1 MELLILFLL
10 TVVNGVLA
18 LSELAVV
25 SARKLRLEHMAEAGD
40 TGARAALELAN
51 HPNRFLSTVQIGIT
65 LVGIFAGAFGG
76 ATIAENLEERLDTV
90 PPLEPYSEGISVGL
104 VVLLTTY
111 LSLVIGELVPKRL
124 ALQNPERVAVM
135 VAKPMTILSQI
146 SAPAVKILS
155 VSTDLLLRLLG
166 VSQSDEPPVTEAE
179 IRALIQQGAEAGIF
193 DSAEHDMVAG
203 VFSLGDQRVS
213 AIMTP
218 RTEITWLD
226 LNDSDEENQRTI
238 IECPHSRL
246 PVCRGGLDNIVG
258 IVRAKEVLNRCLA
271 GQPFDLAALVYEP
284 PFVPE
289 SRPVSKVLELFKQ
302 TKRHMVL
309 VIGEHGGVEGLVT
322 MQDILEEIVGDI
334 EQVLAVQREDG
345 SWLLDGLLTMNEL
358 IEILQIKEL
367 PDEEE
372 GHYETLGGFVMARLG
387 YIPSAADH
395 FEWNGIY
402 FEIVDMDGLRV
413 DKVLVQQNK
422 P

>member
-10 TVVNGVLA
+10 TIVNGILA

-25 SARKLRLEHMAEAGD
+25 SARKLRLEHMAKAGN

-51 HPNRFLSTVQIGIT
+51 HPNHFLSTVQIGIT

-76 ATIAENLEERLDTV
+76 ATIAESLEERLDTV

-124 ALQNPERVAVM
+124 ALQNPERVAAL
-135 VAKPMTILSQI
+135 VAKPMAILSRI

-155 VSTDLLLRLLG
+155 VSTDVLLRLLG
-166 VSQSDEPPVTEAE
+166 ASQSDEPPVTEAE
-179 IRALIQQGAEAGIF
+179 IRALIQQGTEAGIF
-193 DSAEHDMVAG
+193 EAAEHEMVAG

-226 LNDSDEENQRTI
+226 LDDSDEENERKI

-246 PVCRGGLDNIVG
+246 PVCRGGLDHIVG

-271 GQPFDLAALVYEP
+271 GQPFDLAALAYEP
-284 PFVPE
+284 LFVPE

-322 MQDILEEIVGDI
+322 MQDVLEEIVGDI
-334 EQVLAVQREDG
+334 EQALAVQREDG
-345 SWLLDGLLTMNEL
+345 SWLLDGLLPMNDL
-358 IEILQIKEL
+358 IGLLQIKEL
-367 PDEEE
+367 PGEEE

-387 YIPSAADH
+387 YIPSPADH

-402 FEIVDMDGLRV
+402 FEIVDMDGRRV
-413 DKVLVQQNK
+413 DKVLVQRNK

>member
-10 TVVNGVLA
+10 TVVNGILA
-18 LSELAVV
+18 MSELAVV
-25 SARKLRLEHMAEAGD
+25 SARKLRLEQMAQAGD

-76 ATIAENLEERLDTV
+76 ATIAESLEERLDTV
-90 PPLEPYSEGISVGL
+90 PSLAPYSEGISVGV

-111 LSLVIGELVPKRL
+111 LSLVIGELAPKRL
-124 ALQNPERVAVM
+124 ALQNPERVAAM
-135 VAKPMTILSQI
+135 VAKPMTILSRA

-155 VSTDLLLRLLG
+155 VSTDVLLRLLN
-166 VSQSDEPPVTEAE
+166 VPPSSEPPVTEAE
-179 IRALIQQGAEAGIF
+179 IRALIEQGAEVGIF
-193 DSAEHDMVAG
+193 ETAEQDMVAG

-226 LNDSDEENQRTI
+226 LNDSDEENRRKI
-238 IECPHSRL
+238 SECSHSRF

-258 IVRAKEVLNRCLA
+258 IVRAKEVLNRCLE
-271 GQPFDLAALVYEP
+271 GQPFDLTALAYEP
-284 PFVPE
+284 LFVPE

-302 TKRHMVL
+302 TKRHMVV

-334 EQVLAVQREDG
+334 EQPQAVQREDG
-345 SWLLDGLLTMNEL
+345 SWLLDGLLPVNEL
-358 IEILQIKEL
+358 KEILQIKAL
-367 PDEEE
+367 PGEEE
-372 GHYETLGGFVMARLG
+372 DHYETLGGFVMAYLG
-387 YIPSAADH
+387 RIPSPADH

-402 FEIVDMDGLRV
+402 FEIVDMDGRRV
-413 DKVLVQQNK
+413 DKVLVQQK
-422 P
+422 KS